1 MEINNESLGQTAEK
15 VICDISGID
24 ASGLIGRSIP
34 RLEEAIRPILEQ
46 ACKKLPRIIRHHGL
60 DRGGRGGQ
68 SKSVIDFSCENG
80 ETISVKTTRN
90 SYKIC
95 PSECG
100 QPGADTFDK
109 YFRHLYDDP
118 DDRISHQKFKALCLG
133 KPHEMMPIY
142 LEHVF
147 DCDYLLWLYFCKK
160 DKGFKI
166 IRRSDVSFFK
176 WNRDKFSFTKDINSW
191 NESCTV
197 KYHSITLGEYQVHRH
212 RNSYKFRFNMRNL
225 YTLLGL

>member
-1 MEINNESLGQTAEK
+1 MGLKGEAE
-15 VICDISGID
+15 
-24 ASGLIGRSIP
+24 
-34 RLEEAIRPILEQ
+34 
-46 ACKKLPRIIRHHGL
+46 
-60 DRGGRGGQ
+60 GGKAGAL
-68 SKSVIDFSCENG
+68 IDFSCENG

-100 QPGADTFDK
+100 QPGADTFDE

-118 DDRISHQKFKALCLG
+118 DDRISHQKFKTLCLA
-133 KPHEMMPIY
+133 KSHEMMPIY
-142 LEHVF
+142 LEHLF
-147 DCDYLLWLYFCKK
+147 DCDYLLWLYFSEK

-176 WNRDKFSFTKDINSW
+176 WEKDEFSFTKDINSW

-197 KYHSITLGEYQVHRH
+197 KYDSVTIGEYQVHH
-212 RNSYKFRFNMRNL
+212 NRNNYKFRFNMRNL
-225 YTLLGL
+225 CKLLAL